1 MIPAKVKVG
10 PYTYS
15 VVCQSIIDNA
25 GIHQRALQRLVID
38 ADGGPDARRDVLIH
52 ELLHAILSNAGTDQ
66 DGDEARK
73 ATEAFIERV
82 SAGLLG
88 VIRDNPD
95 LIAYLTEKDE

>member
-1 MIPAKVKVG
+1 MIPGKVTIG
-10 PYTYS
+10 PYTYA
-15 VVCQSIIDNA
+15 VLCQPIIDNR
-25 GIHQRALQRLVID
+25 GYHNRTQQQIVID
-38 ADGGPDARRDVLIH
+38 ADGGPDARRDTLIH

-66 DGDEARK
+66 DSDEQRK

-82 SAGLLG
+82 SSGWLG